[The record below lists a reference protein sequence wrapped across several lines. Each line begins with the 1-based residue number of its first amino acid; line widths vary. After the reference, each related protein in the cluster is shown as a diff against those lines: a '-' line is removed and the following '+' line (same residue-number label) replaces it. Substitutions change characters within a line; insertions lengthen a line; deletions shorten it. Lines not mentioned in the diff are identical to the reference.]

1 MKKTIFATL
10 ALGATITFSG
20 VSSNEA
26 SADEIDYNKLA
37 EQAKTNAPEINNEP
51 IQEGNYDFSFSD
63 GEFTYHFYNYN
74 GIFGY
79 EYQYGSTQ
87 VNNTSSQLAS
97 QEQSYNTQSYNAP
110 EQKVDQQQEQFDT
123 QNEIDTNKATSS
135 NEQPKQVEAPKKE
148 VKQESVTPVQ
158 KETKSVSGGSVKA
171 QFLQAGGT
179 EAMWDSIVMPES
191 TGNPNATNG
200 QYSGLFQMSPQSG
213 NGTGSVEEQTK
224 SAIKYANERYG
235 SVENAISAR
244 QSKGWW

>member
-10 ALGATITFSG
+10 ALGTAITFG
-20 VSSNEA
+20 GITTNEA

-37 EQAKTNAPEINNEP
+37 EQAKSNSVEVNTKP

-74 GIFGY
+74 GNFGY
-79 EYQYGSTQ
+79 EYHSGSTQ
-87 VNNTSSQLAS
+87 VDNTVSRLAGE
-97 QEQSYNTQSYNAP
+97 EQTP
-110 EQKVDQQQEQFDT
+110 EQKVDQQQAQFNT
-123 QNEIDTNKATSS
+123 QNKQDA
-135 NEQPKQVEAPKKE
+135 QPKQETTTQEAPKAVEAPK
-148 VKQESVTPVQ
+148 QETTTPVQ

-179 EAMWDSIVMPES
+179 EAMWNSIVMPES
-191 TGNPNATNG
+191 TGNPNAVNPAGYRGLG
-200 QYSGLFQMSPQSG
+200 QTKESW
-213 NGTGSVEEQTK
+213 GTGSVAEQTK
-224 SAIKYANERYG
+224 GMIKYANERYG